1 MQSLVYTTRTVCT
14 TISTAIAGFCMNSPR
29 FAGSYSWDFGVHTMY
44 IILCI
49 PCVVMIP
56 VTVLFIKDHKHQAA
70 PFSEYLAQVWQLVQ
84 KRAMWQIML
93 FNFFYNLLGGGFSST
108 AAPYVQLHWAKVQN
122 LNSQIMTIVSN
133 LIFACIVASI
143 GRWGTNWNWRIV
155 IVSTTLST
163 ACIDA
168 IVQYCTIFDVLRSQW
183 FYLGVPLAEQLPQG
197 VLFIVTTFMIVELAG
212 IGNEGMIYGLL
223 TTVTNLPA
231 AVGPVLS
238 NLIYRNFDVDEDAI
252 ISDTK
257 HVRNQV
263 AYTYVI
269 YYSCFVLAC
278 ATSIFLPKQKAQLH
292 ELQRNG
298 GRFPIIGGGVLV
310 FCLSMLV
317 YSITCSILSMFEST
331 SCLMIAGGNGC

>member
-1 MQSLVYTTRTVCT
+1 
-14 TISTAIAGFCMNSPR
+14 
-29 FAGSYSWDFGVHTMY
+29 MY
-44 IILCI
+44 IILCV
-49 PCVVMIP
+49 PCIAMLPI
-56 VTVLFIKDHKHQAA
+56 TYFFIKDHKHEAA
-70 PFSEYLAQVWQLVQ
+70 KFSEYIAQVWQLIQ

-93 FNFFYNLLGGGFSST
+93 FNFFYNLFGGGFSST
-108 AAPYVQLHWAKVQN
+108 AAPYVQLHWAKVEN

-155 IVSTTLST
+155 VVSTTLTT
-163 ACIDA
+163 ACIDSV
-168 IVQYCTIFDVLRSQW
+168 VQFCTFYDVLRNQW

-212 IGNEGMIYGLL
+212 IGNEGIVYGLL
-223 TTVTNLPA
+223 TTVSNLPS

-238 NLIYRNFDVDEDAI
+238 NRIYSNFDVDEDAI

-263 AYTYVI
+263 AYTYII
-269 YYSCFVLAC
+269 YYTGFFIACF
-278 ATSIFLPKQKAQLH
+278 TSFFLPKQKLQLH
-292 ELQRNG
+292 ELQRTG
-298 GRFPIIGGGVLV
+298 GQFPLVGGFVLI
-310 FCLSMLV
+310 FCFCMLV

-331 SCLMIAGGNGC
+331 SCLLIAGGDGC